1 VHTSSRRRTLCG
13 TLDYLPPEMG
23 KILTITKP
31 NNILLTHHIYNYNRF
46 LVVIVEMGYTQL
58 ENVLILECAQL
69 LLAWKWNTA
78 CLISV
83 EGKEHDA
90 GVDVWSLGIL
100 CFEFLFGTPPFE
112 AKKHSD
118 TYKRSTSTTTNVI
131 PFMEKPDA
139 VYLCRHLWFHWIHL
153 NADHHHNCRM
163 HVEGTPY
170 VTFAGLCVLI

>member
-1 VHTSSRRRTLCG
+1 
-13 TLDYLPPEMG
+13 MG
-23 KILTITKP
+23 KILTITKA

-58 ENVLILECAQL
+58 GNVLILECAQL
-69 LLAWKWNTA
+69 LLAWKWNAA

-139 VYLCRHLWFHWIHL
+139 VYLCRHIYDFTGSTWMQTITTIAECMLK
-153 NADHHHNCRM
+153 
-163 HVEGTPY
+163 
-170 VTFAGLCVLI
+170 VLHMWLLQDCACWSKVSF

>member
-1 VHTSSRRRTLCG
+1 
-13 TLDYLPPEMG
+13 
-23 KILTITKP
+23 
-31 NNILLTHHIYNYNRF
+31 
-46 LVVIVEMGYTQL
+46 MGYTQL
-58 ENVLILECAQL
+58 EHVLILECAQF
-69 LLAWKWNTA
+69 LAWKWNAA

-131 PFMEKPDA
+131 PFMEKSDA
-139 VYLCRHLWFHWIHL
+139 VICVDISMISLDRSECTPSPQLQNACWRYSICDFCRIVRVDLKFPSKPVIS
-153 NADHHHNCRM
+153 AAAKD
-163 HVEGTPY
+163 
-170 VTFAGLCVLI
+170 LICQVYHQSCL